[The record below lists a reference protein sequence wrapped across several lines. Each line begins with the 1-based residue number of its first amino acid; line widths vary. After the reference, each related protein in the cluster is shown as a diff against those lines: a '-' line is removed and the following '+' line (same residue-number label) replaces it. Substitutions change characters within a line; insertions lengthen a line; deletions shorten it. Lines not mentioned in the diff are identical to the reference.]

1 MELFFARFQWCS
13 HWLLFFFVFCFL
25 KDWDFS
31 TISTMVSDDR
41 KFDTDVYI
49 NGMMGKLWNYSL
61 QDSNGVVTGFYYS
74 PIRNTD
80 RHLLLMPMFP
90 ILCFYENLE

>member
-1 MELFFARFQWCS
+1 M
-13 HWLLFFFVFCFL
+13 
-25 KDWDFS
+25 D
-31 TISTMVSDDR
+31 TNDR

-49 NGMMGKLWNYSL
+49 NGMGGKLRNYSL

-80 RHLLLMPMFP
+80 RQILLMPMFP
-90 ILCFYENLE
+90 ILCFYENFE